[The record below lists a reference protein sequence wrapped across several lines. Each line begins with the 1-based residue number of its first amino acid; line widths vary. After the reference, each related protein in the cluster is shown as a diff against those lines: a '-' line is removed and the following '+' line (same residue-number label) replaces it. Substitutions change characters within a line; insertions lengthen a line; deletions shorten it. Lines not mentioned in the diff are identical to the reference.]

1 MAQGMLTLP
10 EGFSSWD
17 EYDKFKKQTGPSMRP
32 SYSNRF
38 TEAVATNP
46 LTGLLVP
53 GAEQFLQRGGRP
65 SLLDAGLA
73 AADVA
78 LPAIPL
84 AGIVKKFRGKKAGRG
99 KGEGSGRDQPPTG
112 EVAKFPEVDIHNPPA
127 EPWSVEKRSMAKESG
142 FPMLQDVGQFKHE
155 GDIYVKVRDNRTGL
169 IQYVRKDYWENPRR
183 FDHVEDMPSLEMDAR
198 ESWEDMIG
206 EVLEKEYPASSDEW
220 KDLIP
225 WYRRIN
231 KETGVGNISR
241 KSTRKELLREIADDS
256 SVNLFDF
263 GPYSGWI
270 SPKGK
275 DDYYQKEVIEWL
287 YELVAKHS
295 KEL

>member
-1 MAQGMLTLP
+1 MAQGMLSLP

-84 AGIVKKFRGKKAGRG
+84 AGMVKKL
-99 KGEGSGRDQPPTG
+99 KGVTEHTKLYHGSP
-112 EVAKFPEVDIHNPPA
+112 
-127 EPWSVEKRSMAKESG
+127 
-142 FPMLQDVGQFKHE
+142 
-155 GDIYVKVRDNRTGL
+155 
-169 IQYVRKDYWENPRR
+169 
-183 FDHVEDMPSLEMDAR
+183 
-198 ESWEDMIG
+198 
-206 EVLEKEYPASSDEW
+206 
-220 KDLIP
+220 
-225 WYRRIN
+225 
-231 KETGVGNISR
+231 
-241 KSTRKELLREIADDS
+241 
-256 SVNLFDF
+256 
-263 GPYSGWI
+263 
-270 SPKGK
+270 
-275 DDYYQKEVIEWL
+275 
-287 YELVAKHS
+287 S
-295 KEL
+295 KELDEVSISKSKRDWMPHVSATDDPLLAKTFTKGELGDLPEGKVHEIVGDFKVIDIDTDEGRKIWDSLGRDPRKALDAGYDGVQFKNYEQLKVESFYPDIDWDLVSEAKEIQLFKDAKIKKL